1 MVARLRGQLM
11 VPAGAIVL
19 ALLVGAVIIIVS
31 SPLATGRFDPTLPL
45 VTYWAII
52 QGSLLSVTGLI
63 DTLVSATPL
72 ILVGLSVGF
81 CFKAGLFNIGG
92 QGQFLTGAVTAAA
105 VGAALS
111 GAPPFI
117 AAPVAIL
124 AAMAVGALYGF
135 IPGALKAFTG
145 AHEVVTTIMLNYIAI
160 QLVAFLIQGPLRA
173 EGSSF
178 ARSADIGNSAIPVI
192 INMGG
197 GHQLHLGIIFPF
209 IAAAIIWWL
218 LYRTTIGFEIRTVGA
233 NPDAARY
240 AGMRPRLL
248 MVLAMSVAGLL
259 GGLAGASEILGVS
272 GYMAAAY
279 STNVGFDAITVAL
292 LGRVHPL
299 GIVFAGLLLG
309 AMRAGAG
316 LMQIQAGVPVQM
328 IDVLQ
333 GVILFFLAADIVVRR
348 VFRIRAA
355 AAGVEELA
363 TVTGTYGGTTRSSNP

>member
-1 MVARLRGQLM
+1 MVARVRGQLM

-19 ALLVGAVIIIVS
+19 ALLVGAVIIILT
-31 SPLATGRFDPTLPL
+31 SPLATGGFDPTLPL

-52 QGSLLSVTGLI
+52 QGSLLSVNGLI

-105 VGAALS
+105 VGGVLS

-117 AAPVAIL
+117 AAPIAIL
-124 AAMAVGALYGF
+124 AAMAMGAVYGL
-135 IPGALKAFTG
+135 IPGFLKAFTG

-178 ARSADIGNSAIPVI
+178 ARSADVGNSAIPVI
-192 INMGG
+192 INMAG
-197 GHQLHLGIIFPF
+197 GHQAHLGIIFPF
-209 IAAAIIWWL
+209 IAAAIIWWV

-248 MVLAMSVAGLL
+248 IVLAMSVAGLL

-272 GYMAAAY
+272 GYMPAAY

-348 VFRIRAA
+348 VFRIHAA
-355 AAGVEELA
+355 AGGVEELS
-363 TVTGTYGGTTRSSNP
+363 TVTGTYGGKTTVSQP

>member
-19 ALLVGAVIIIVS
+19 ALLVGAVIIIAT

-111 GAPPFI
+111 GAPPFV

-124 AAMAVGALYGF
+124 AAMAVGAMYGF

-192 INMGG
+192 VNMGG
-197 GHQLHLGIIFPF
+197 GHQLHVGIIFPF
-209 IAAAIIWWL
+209 IAAGIIWWL

-348 VFRIRAA
+348 AFRIRAA

-363 TVTGTYGGTTRSSNP
+363 TVTGTYGGTTKVSP

>member
-19 ALLVGAVIIIVS
+19 ALLVGAVIIIAT

-111 GAPPFI
+111 GAPPFV

-192 INMGG
+192 VNMGG
-197 GHQLHLGIIFPF
+197 GHQLHVGIIFPF
-209 IAAAIIWWL
+209 IAAGIIWWL

-348 VFRIRAA
+348 AFRIRAA

-363 TVTGTYGGTTRSSNP
+363 TVTGTYGGTTKVSP

>member
-1 MVARLRGQLM
+1 MLARIRGQLM

-19 ALLVGAVIIIVS
+19 ALLVGAVIIIAT

-355 AAGVEELA
+355 AAGVEELS
-363 TVTGTYGGTTRSSNP
+363 TVTGTYGGTKASQP

>member
-1 MVARLRGQLM
+1 MVARLRSQLA

-19 ALLVGAVIIIVS
+19 ALLVGAVIIIAT

-52 QGSLLSVTGLI
+52 QGSLLSVNGLI
-63 DTLVSATPL
+63 DTVRSAAPL

-105 VGAALS
+105 VGGALA
-111 GAPPFI
+111 GAPPYI

-124 AAMAVGALYGF
+124 AAMAVGALYGM
-135 IPGALKAFTG
+135 IPGFLKAFTG

-160 QLVAFLIQGPLRA
+160 QIVAYLIQGPLRA
-173 EGSSF
+173 PGSSF
-178 ARSADIGNSAIPVI
+178 ARSADVGNAAIPVI
-192 INMGG
+192 ITSG
-197 GHQLHLGIIFPF
+197 GHQAHLGVIFPF
-209 IAAAIIWWL
+209 IAAGIIWWL

-240 AGMRPRLL
+240 AGMRPRYL
-248 MVLAMSVAGLL
+248 MMLAMSVAGLL
-259 GGLAGASEILGVS
+259 GGLAGAGEILGVS
-272 GYMAAAY
+272 GYMPAAY

-355 AAGVEELA
+355 AGGVAELA
-363 TVTGTYGGTTRSSNP
+363 TVTGTYGGTTKASQP

>member
-1 MVARLRGQLM
+1 MLARLRGQLM

-19 ALLVGAVIIIVS
+19 ALLVGAVIIIAS

-197 GHQLHLGIIFPF
+197 AHQLHVGIIFPF

-355 AAGVEELA
+355 AAGVDELA
-363 TVTGTYGGTTRSSNP
+363 TVTGTYGGTTRSSKP